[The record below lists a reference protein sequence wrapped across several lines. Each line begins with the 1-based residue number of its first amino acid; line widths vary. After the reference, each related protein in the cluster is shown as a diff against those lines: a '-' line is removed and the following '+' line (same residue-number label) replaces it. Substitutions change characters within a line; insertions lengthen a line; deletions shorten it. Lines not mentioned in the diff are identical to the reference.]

1 MPNRKHTLTKIQ
13 LAEMKKTF
21 GSPKILRNL
30 NELKTH
36 HKTYEALSVLC
47 NKIQVAVH
55 DSNMELANKL
65 IEETFVKLKKMKIK
79 RAISLNELK
88 GYLNDK
94 RKILN
99 FTKKVNSM
107 AGKMAEIM
115 KYEGLI
121 TKTFTLVKDLNDLYK
136 AKKGKFFIKK
146 GSVLKQDREKFKDAY
161 KKMKA
166 IMSCA
171 DIIGEFAPAGISD
184 YIEFNVTFFKNA
196 EQVVNLVDKRAE
208 IIIKKADQS
217 CKSAREKCY
226 GKGSFFTSGE
236 EISKKNDLQD
246 ALDRRFKN
254 KRYRNW

>member
-1 MPNRKHTLTKIQ
+1 MPSRKHALTKIQ
-13 LAEMKKTF
+13 LAKVQETF

-30 NELKTH
+30 DELKTH

-47 NKIQVAVH
+47 DKIQVAVH

-65 IEETFVKLKKMKIK
+65 VEETFVKLKKMKIK

-88 GYLNDK
+88 SYLNDK
-94 RKILN
+94 SKILN

-136 AKKGKFFIKK
+136 AKKGKQFIEK
-146 GSVLKQDREKFKDAY
+146 GSVLKQDRAKFKDAY
-161 KKMKA
+161 QKMKA
-166 IMSCA
+166 IMSCV
-171 DIIGEFAPAGISD
+171 DIIGEFAPAGISE

-196 EQVVNLVDKRAE
+196 EIAINIVDKRATLIE
-208 IIIKKADQS
+208 KGVKKDMGALQKKSNIIGARNHFIRYGIENIKNL
-217 CKSAREKCY
+217 
-226 GKGSFFTSGE
+226 
-236 EISKKNDLQD
+236 ND
-246 ALDRRFKN
+246 F
-254 KRYRNW
+254 